1 MSDLSKKL
9 EDAKRWLLSA
19 VPSGNG
25 RADRNPLYVILRDLI
40 DELDNLKE
48 EIKKYQLTYFS
59 KVSVSGSNTEPAK
72 ISKGVTYVISPDI
85 DYQELQERI
94 DALHKRIEEVH
105 SELEDK
111 MLAGI
116 TAKLEAMYKKVEE
129 DRATLEEKFKKLE
142 GDVHSALAELVKM
155 IIEE

>member
-25 RADRNPLYVILRDLI
+25 RADRNPLYVILRELI
-40 DELDNLKE
+40 DELDKLRE
-48 EIKKYQLTYFS
+48 EFTEHQLSDFS
-59 KVSVSGSNTEPAK
+59 KISISGSNTEPAQ
-72 ISKGVTYVISPDI
+72 ISKDITYVVSSDVN
-85 DYQELQERI
+85 YQELQERI
-94 DALHKRIEEVH
+94 DALYKRIEEVH

-111 MLAGI
+111 MLSGI
-116 TAKLEAMYKKVEE
+116 TKKLEAMYKKIEE
-129 DRATLEEKFKKLE
+129 DRGALEEKFKKLE